1 MELVAY
7 MVIGVMIDM
16 NKYTYEEL
24 KKWTKWE
31 LCFWVSANIS
41 PFVAKGKSKKELIK
55 VILIMQ

>member
-1 MELVAY
+1 

-16 NKYTYEEL
+16 KYTYEEL
-24 KKWTKWE
+24 KKWTKCE
-31 LCFWVSANIS
+31 LFFWVSVNIS

>member
-1 MELVAY
+1 